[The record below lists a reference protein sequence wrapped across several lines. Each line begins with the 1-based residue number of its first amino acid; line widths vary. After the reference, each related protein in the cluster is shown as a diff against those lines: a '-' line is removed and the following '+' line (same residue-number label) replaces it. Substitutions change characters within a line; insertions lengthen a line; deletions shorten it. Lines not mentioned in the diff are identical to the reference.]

1 VVVTHP
7 DSHQI
12 TLLIDNNRLD
22 VQEAN
27 LLLSAV
33 AMNLLLAGK
42 EIPAYDIKNF
52 INIPLSQVILDLGNR
67 LFEERKWQIVSEE
80 YTKHIQINKEF
91 KCSQVTQGYIF
102 P

>member
-1 VVVTHP
+1 MVVTHP

-12 TLLIDNNRLD
+12 TLLIDNNRID

-42 EIPAYDIKNF
+42 EILI
-52 INIPLSQVILDLGNR
+52 
-67 LFEERKWQIVSEE
+67 
-80 YTKHIQINKEF
+80 
-91 KCSQVTQGYIF
+91 
-102 P
+102 